1 MPLRTKPS
9 CQCLWSRRS
18 LKQLSITELYVLY
31 FADSLLESFST
42 NRFHHREAPSCHLF
56 SMLRDAFLPLAQA
69 LMLFLYRREKA

>member
-9 CQCLWSRRS
+9 CQCLWSRRP
-18 LKQLSITELYVLY
+18 LKQLPITELSVLY

-56 SMLRDAFLPLAQA
+56 SVLRDAVLPPALA
-69 LMLFLYRREKA
+69 LMLFLYCREKA